1 LKEVK
6 VKNLKTD
13 VVVIGTGGSG
23 SAAALASAQGGARVI
38 MFEEKRFYGG
48 ISNMGMEI
56 FAVESKLQ
64 HRNNIPFTRDDA
76 FRLFMERTR
85 WRADARLVR
94 AFIDKTANTIE
105 WLQQLGVKFEI
116 STFFLHPDSP
126 VCTHLVKPPAGRAG
140 SPGAFATMM
149 KVLRSRI
156 EEKGVEI
163 HFSTPVRQLVKEGDR
178 ITGVIAEDKSG
189 ETIKVHAGAVI
200 IASGGYLNNKEML
213 NKYGGFELGRN
224 LFLMEP
230 MELDGSGI
238 QIAWEAGAA
247 VGGMGIPVMSGIPL
261 LKGLRTEAL
270 NLSFM
275 AFQPYLWINK
285 RGERF
290 INEGNFIT
298 EFRAN
303 AIARQKNSCAFSI
316 FDGNTKQHLQED
328 DLDYLPVL
336 APYTKKSADID
347 SIIQLARN
355 KGDQNVFVADT
366 LTGLGNEIGVSPDAL
381 RKTVEQYNRFCEQGH
396 DDLFAKNPKYLHP
409 VKRPKFYAFRV
420 RVMGYTTLGGIKIN
434 ERTNVL
440 NADDEVIPGLY
451 AVGDA
456 ANEAMSYDTSLTH
469 VLRGGPMSF
478 ALNTGRIASENA
490 LQYIGK

>member
-1 LKEVK
+1 M
-6 VKNLKTD
+6 KNLKTD

-48 ISNMGMEI
+48 ISNMGMEV
-56 FAVESKLQ
+56 FAAESKLQ
-64 HRNNIPFTRDDA
+64 HLNNIPFTRDDA
-76 FRLFMERTR
+76 FRVFMERTQ

-94 AFIDKTANTIE
+94 AFIDKTADTID
-105 WLQQLGVKFEI
+105 WLQQLGVIFEI

-163 HFSTPVRQLVKEGDR
+163 YFSTPVRELVKEGDR
-178 ITGVIAEDKSG
+178 ITGVIAEDISG
-189 ETIKVHAGAVI
+189 ETVKAHAGAVI
-200 IASGGYLNNKEML
+200 IASGGFLTNKEML
-213 NKYGGFELGRN
+213 EKYGGFKLGHN

-230 MELDGSGI
+230 MELNGSGI
-238 QIAWEAGAA
+238 RMAWEAGAA
-247 VGGMGIPVMSGIPL
+247 LGGMGVPVMSGTPL
-261 LKGLRTEAL
+261 LKGLRSEAL
-270 NLSFM
+270 NLSFI
-275 AFQPYLWINK
+275 AFQPYLWINQH
-285 RGERF
+285 GERF
-290 INEGNFIT
+290 IDEGNFIT
-298 EFRAN
+298 EFRAH

-316 FDGNTKQHLQED
+316 FDGNTKRHLEEG

-336 APYTKKSADID
+336 APYTKKIAEID
-347 SIIQLARN
+347 SIINLARN
-355 KGDQNVFVADT
+355 KGNQDVFVADS
-366 LTGLGNEIGVSPDAL
+366 LAELGNQIGVPPEVL
-381 RKTVEQYNRFCEQGH
+381 RKTVEQYNRFCEQCH
-396 DDLFAKNPKYLHP
+396 DDLFAKNPRYLHP
-409 VKRPKFYAFRV
+409 VKQPKFYAFRV
-420 RVMGYTTLGGIKIN
+420 MVMGYTTLGGIKIN

-440 NADDEVIPGLY
+440 NADGEVIPGLY

-490 LQYIGK
+490 LKYIGK